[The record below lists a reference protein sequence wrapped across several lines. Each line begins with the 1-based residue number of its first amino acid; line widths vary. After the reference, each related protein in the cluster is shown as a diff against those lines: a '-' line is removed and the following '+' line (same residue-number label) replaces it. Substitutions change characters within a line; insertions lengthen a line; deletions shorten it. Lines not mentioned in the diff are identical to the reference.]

1 MEPTTTKPTQPLIEC
16 LHLTQWIINDF
27 KIQFLLSERI
37 LTEIRKISCVSN
49 WYEDPVASA
58 TYIDRVNVCFISIRQ
73 YYLDFGSLPQIGDRL
88 YNEDTGMIVQD
99 RSIDGG
105 LMTITFTLSL

>member
-1 MEPTTTKPTQPLIEC
+1 MNFTKQPVQPVINS
-16 LHLTQWIINDF
+16 LHYTEWIIKDF
-27 KIQFLLSERI
+27 KVLFLLSERI
-37 LTEIRKISCVSN
+37 LTEIRKISLVDN
-49 WYEDPVASA
+49 WYEDPIASA
-58 TYIDRVNVCFISIRQ
+58 TYIDRVNTCFISVRQ
-73 YYLDFGSLPQIGDRL
+73 YHKAFGILPQVGDRL